1 MKIWD
6 STQNK
11 EIDAPWNVE
20 RFMEQVSRLCKEYNL
35 SLAHEDRHG
44 AFVIEEYKEEKS
56 GIELIKL
63 NNGYQLC
70 SKKEN
75 YDYIYQ
81 IIDLL

>member
-6 STQNK
+6 CTQNK

-44 AFVIEEYKEEKS
+44 AFVIEE
-56 GIELIKL
+56 
-63 NNGYQLC
+63 
-70 SKKEN
+70 
-75 YDYIYQ
+75 
-81 IIDLL
+81 